1 LLNLHKSQAHRMAFP
16 VRIAF
21 WGHVPSRL
29 RWRDTALELLTT
41 GKSPPRIP
49 VTKKPS
55 SPTADV
61 VLVGAG
67 IMSATLGVLLKEIEP
82 ALTLEI
88 FESRED
94 VATESSDAWNNAGT
108 GHAALCELN
117 YTPQLTD
124 GSIDCS
130 KALHINESFKIS
142 KQFWSYLVE
151 RNHLQAPGT
160 FIHRI
165 PHLSFIHGAKNVGYL
180 KKRYQALSENHL
192 FGGMEFSEDPARLAE
207 WMPLIMEGRAKTEPV
222 AATRVAVGTDVNFGA
237 LTRSLIV
244 YLKGLEG
251 VTVHL
256 RHEVLNLHRDADESW
271 RLYVND
277 KAAGQKRTVNA
288 KFVFLGAGGGAL
300 PLLQKSGIREG
311 RGFGGFP
318 VSGQWLR
325 CQNPKIIA
333 RHDAKVYGKAPV
345 GAPPMSVPHL
355 DTRMIDGKKGLL
367 FGPFA
372 GFTTKYQKNGS
383 MLDFPLAIKPDNF
396 VPMTAAAF
404 QNIGLTRY
412 LIGQV
417 LQSPN
422 DRFAALKEFVPL
434 AKMEDWK
441 LEHAGQRVQVIKK
454 DLRRGGMLQFGTEVI
469 YSEDGSIAALLGAS
483 PGASTSVSIMLEL
496 IRDCFHDQMRTLP
509 WQTKLKEMIP
519 SLGES
524 LIGNAQLHDRINSW
538 TCDVLDLSEDV
549 CAL

>member
-1 LLNLHKSQAHRMAFP
+1 VKQA
-16 VRIAF
+16 
-21 WGHVPSRL
+21 S
-29 RWRDTALELLTT
+29 
-41 GKSPPRIP
+41 SPPS
-49 VTKKPS
+49 T
-55 SPTADV
+55 DV

-67 IMSATLGVLLKEIEP
+67 IMSATLGVLLKELDP
-82 ALTLEI
+82 GLTIEI
-88 FESRED
+88 FESRD
-94 VATESSDAWNNAGT
+94 DAATESSDAWNNAGT

-117 YTPQLTD
+117 YTPQKAD

-130 KALHINESFKIS
+130 KALQINESFKIS

-151 RNHLQAPGT
+151 KEHLRKPRT
-160 FIHRI
+160 FINRI
-165 PHLSFIHGAKNVGYL
+165 PHLSFVHGAKNTAYL
-180 KKRYQALSENHL
+180 KKRFQALRENHL
-192 FGGMEFSEDPARLAE
+192 FGGMEFTEDAAQLAE
-207 WMPLIMEGRAKTEPV
+207 WMPLVMEGRDGKEPV
-222 AATRVAVGTDVNFGA
+222 AATRMTVGTDVNFGS
-237 LTRSLIV
+237 LTRSLIAH
-244 YLKGLEG
+244 LKKMDG

-256 RHEVLNLHRDADESW
+256 RHEILNLHRDGDKTW

-277 KAAGQKRTVNA
+277 KAADQKRTINA

-325 CQNPKIIA
+325 CLNPDLIA
-333 RHDAKVYGKAPV
+333 RHDAKVYGKAPL

-372 GFTTKYQKNGS
+372 GFTTKYLKNGS
-383 MLDFPLAIKPDNF
+383 VLDFPLAIKADNL

-417 LQSPN
+417 LQSPE
-422 DRFAALKEFVPL
+422 DRLNALKDFVPV

-454 DLRRGGMLQFGTEVI
+454 DAKRGGVLQFGTEVI
-469 YSEDGSIAALLGAS
+469 AAKDGSIAALLGAS
-483 PGASTSVSIMLEL
+483 PGASTAVSIMLEL
-496 IRDCFHDQMRTLP
+496 INDCFPDRVKTLP
-509 WQTKLKEMIP
+509 WQAKLKEMIP
-519 SLGES
+519 SHGES
-524 LIGNAQLHDRINSW
+524 LIKDAQLAHRITSW
-538 TCDVLDLSEDV
+538 TRSVLDLSEEV
-549 CAL
+549 ALSK

>member
-1 LLNLHKSQAHRMAFP
+1 VNPAS
-16 VRIAF
+16 
-21 WGHVPSRL
+21 
-29 RWRDTALELLTT
+29 
-41 GKSPPRIP
+41 
-49 VTKKPS
+49 S
-55 SPTADV
+55 SPTTDV

-67 IMSATLGVLLKEIEP
+67 IMSATLGVLLKELDP
-82 ALTLEI
+82 ALTIEI
-88 FESRED
+88 FESRD
-94 VATESSDAWNNAGT
+94 DAATESSDAWNNAGT

-117 YTPQLTD
+117 YTPQKAD
-124 GSIDCS
+124 GSVDCS
-130 KALHINESFKIS
+130 KALQINESFKIS

-151 RNHLQAPGT
+151 KEHLRKPRT
-160 FIHRI
+160 FINRI
-165 PHLSFIHGAKNVGYL
+165 PHLSFVHGAKNTAYL
-180 KKRYQALSENHL
+180 KKRFQALRENHL
-192 FGGMEFSEDPARLAE
+192 FGGMELTEDVAQLAE
-207 WMPLIMEGRAKTEPV
+207 WMPLVMEGRDGREPV
-222 AATRVAVGTDVNFGA
+222 AATRMTVGTDVNFGS
-237 LTRSLIV
+237 LTRSLIAH
-244 YLKGLEG
+244 LKKMGG

-256 RHEVLNLHRDADESW
+256 RHEILNLHRDADNSW

-277 KAAGQKRTVNA
+277 KAADQKRTVNA

-325 CQNPKIIA
+325 CLNPDLIA
-333 RHDAKVYGKAPV
+333 RHDAKVYGKAPI

-372 GFTTKYQKNGS
+372 GFTTKYLKNGS
-383 MLDFPLAIKPDNF
+383 VLDFPLAIKPDNL

-417 LQSPN
+417 LQSPE
-422 DRFAALKEFVPL
+422 DRLNALKEFVPI

-454 DLRRGGMLQFGTEVI
+454 DPKRGGVLQFGTEVI
-469 YSEDGSIAALLGAS
+469 AAKDGSIAALLGAS
-483 PGASTSVSIMLEL
+483 PGASTAVSIMLEL
-496 IRDCFHDQMRTLP
+496 INNCFPDRVKTLP

-519 SLGES
+519 SHGES
-524 LIGNAQLHDRINSW
+524 LIKDARLHDRITSW
-538 TCDVLDLSEDV
+538 TRSVLDLSEEV
-549 CAL
+549 ALSK